1 MKYLIR
7 VSALF
12 IMIILI
18 ESSIIS
24 VVVGSI
30 PNNIDLLFLQNI
42 EMFAG
47 LFNVNPAV
55 ALKLILINKPLLVIE
70 KIDVS
75 TGLQLWGLYVMPVSA
90 LILSALCLFLILLP
104 VKRLTRHQ
112 WYWIVSSSV
121 CLLISII
128 YLRVQACCTANP
140 AWLVDVILLSRV
152 FNPESNNVFWQQAYL
167 MTSPWLSPLQS
178 VLASASLMGLYFSSR
193 KAFKKHTD

>member
-24 VVVGSI
+24 AVVGSI
-30 PNNIDLLFLQNI
+30 PNNIDLVFLQNI
-42 EMFAG
+42 EMFTG

-55 ALKLILINKPLLVIE
+55 AIKLILINQPLLVIE

-75 TGLQLWGLYVMPVSA
+75 TGLQLWGLYVMPVS
-90 LILSALCLFLILLP
+90 LMLSALCLFLILLP
-104 VKRLTRHQ
+104 VERLTRHQ

-152 FNPESNNVFWQQAYL
+152 FNPEFNNIFWQQAYL

>member
-24 VVVGSI
+24 AVVGSI
-30 PNNIDLLFLQNI
+30 PNNIDLVFLQNI
-42 EMFAG
+42 EMFTG

-55 ALKLILINKPLLVIE
+55 AIKLILINQPLLVIE

-75 TGLQLWGLYVMPVSA
+75 TGLQLWGLYVMPVS
-90 LILSALCLFLILLP
+90 LMLSALCLFLILLP
-104 VKRLTRHQ
+104 VERLTRHQ
-112 WYWIVSSSV
+112 WYWVVSSSV

-152 FNPESNNVFWQQAYL
+152 FNPEFNNIFWQQAYL